1 MVVVVVMTI
10 LIRVDACFV
19 VPSAIL
25 MFISLEFLFQT
36 FRDKFYKLYIY
47 IYEINSMYM
56 ISVILT
62 YYISLYLHKHVM
74 IFYF

>member
-47 IYEINSMYM
+47 TKSIQCI
-56 ISVILT
+56 
-62 YYISLYLHKHVM
+62 
-74 IFYF
+74 